1 MKRECRYLPLSKQPL
16 VLALCQVKFSPVR
29 QMAEYISKI
38 QDEFRRQGFPIER
51 TITATPGIV
60 ISAVGM
66 QVNAMERWEFRNRDE
81 TTSIVVTHESV
92 VLLTTRYDRF
102 ENFAATLKRA
112 VDTVLKITEQS
123 EFGVIERIGLR
134 YVDVV
139 EPRPGED
146 FRTYLRPGFHGPS
159 DGLFRPAT
167 SHVFVRV
174 VGRTEVKRAGQPF
187 TEGTLA
193 VRVLQNNLGMDLPP
207 DLVDQTPRR
216 SRTIEPGTLVTL
228 IDMDHFIEG
237 SFDPRTDEIIALAY
251 GLHDQ
256 VIEAFHE
263 HIVTPEAIEV
273 WR

>member
-1 MKRECRYLPLSKQPL
+1 MTRNCRYLPLSKQPL
-16 VLALCQVKFSPVR
+16 VLVLCQVKFSPVR
-29 QMAEYISKI
+29 QMADYIGRI
-38 QDEFRRQGFPIER
+38 QDEFRRHGFPIER

-66 QVNAMERWEFRNRDE
+66 QVNAMERWEFRTRDE
-81 TTSIVVTHESV
+81 QTSIVVTHESV
-92 VLLTTRYDRF
+92 VLLTTHYERF
-102 ENFAATLKRA
+102 ERFAETLQRA

-139 EPRPGED
+139 EPLANED
-146 FRTYLRPGFHGPS
+146 FRKYLRPGFHGPS
-159 DGLFRPAT
+159 DDLFRPAT
-167 SHVFVRV
+167 SQVFVRV
-174 VGRTEVKRAGQPF
+174 VGRTNVTRGGQLF

-193 VRVLQNNLGMDLPP
+193 VRVIQNNLGMDLPP
-207 DLVDQTPRR
+207 DLADQTPRR
-216 SRTIEPGTLVTL
+216 TRTIEPGRLVTL

-256 VIEAFHE
+256 IIEAFHE
-263 HIVTPEAIEV
+263 HIVTAEAIEA